1 MAANPVVPAPELQFK
16 TKTTE
21 TETILYFTGKI
32 VSSTSAQFRDA
43 VKNLIPEKKTI
54 ILDLSGVTYVDS
66 SGLGTL
72 VGIWVSAERGGCEL
86 KLVNVSDRIKE
97 LLRLTNVDKLF
108 ATSRFPNTP
117 SF

>member
-1 MAANPVVPAPELQFK
+1 MAANPVVPTPELQFE

-21 TETILYFTGKI
+21 TETIFHLTGKI
-32 VSSTSAQFRDA
+32 VSSTSAQFRDTA
-43 VKNLIPEKKTI
+43 KNLIPEKRTI

-66 SGLGTL
+66 SGLGIL
-72 VGIWVSAERGGCEL
+72 VGIWVSARRGGCEL

-97 LLRLTNVDKLF
+97 LLRLTNLDKLF
-108 ATSRFPNTP
+108 ATSRFPDTP